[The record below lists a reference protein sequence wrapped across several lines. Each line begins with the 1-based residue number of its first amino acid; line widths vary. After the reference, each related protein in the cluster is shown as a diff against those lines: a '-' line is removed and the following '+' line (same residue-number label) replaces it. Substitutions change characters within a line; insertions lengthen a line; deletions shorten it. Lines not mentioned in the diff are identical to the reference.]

1 MADLTITAANV
12 LSGKRP
18 GLKSGNA
25 GEALAAGKVVYLDAV
40 TNTYKL
46 ADSNGAPA
54 LRAVEGIAMNGA
66 ATGQP
71 VVVQTDGDITIGA
84 TLAPGVAYYLSDTPG
99 GICPAADVGTG
110 EYVVLLGL
118 AKSTTVLG
126 LDIQAS
132 GTAN

>member
-1 MADLTITAANV
+1 MADLTITAASV
-12 LSGKRP
+12 LSGAHPK
-18 GLKSGNA
+18 LKSGYA
-25 GEALAAGKVVYLDAV
+25 GEALAAGKVAYLDAT

-54 LRAVEGIAMNGA
+54 LREVAGIVMNGA
-66 ATGQP
+66 AAGQP
-71 VVVQTDGDITIGA
+71 VVVQEGGDITIGA
-84 TLAPGVAYYLSDTPG
+84 TLTAGVAYYLSDTPG

-118 AKSTTVLG
+118 AKSASVLG